1 MTRRVV
7 WTRDRIHRVGLLRA
21 ANVPTKEIASL
32 CGVSAAAADM
42 AIHAHHRQIPR
53 RHLFYDLPP
62 EVVEWLIEITPADAT
77 IADTVRSILVDA
89 HADETS

>member
-1 MTRRVV
+1 MAKTA
-7 WTRDRIHRVGLLRA
+7 WTPELIKRVGLLRA
-21 ANVPTKEIASL
+21 ANVQLKEIAASL
-32 CGVSAAAADM
+32 GVTPDAVESTV
-42 AIHAHHRQIPR
+42 HRYHRNVPR

-89 HADETS
+89 HADETP